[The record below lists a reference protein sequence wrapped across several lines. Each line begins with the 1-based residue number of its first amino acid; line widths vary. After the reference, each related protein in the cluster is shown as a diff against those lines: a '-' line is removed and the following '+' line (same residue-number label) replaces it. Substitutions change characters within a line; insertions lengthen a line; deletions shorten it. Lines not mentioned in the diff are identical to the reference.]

1 MIDPAQSTPSW
12 DVGDN
17 TSPLDA
23 ALSYA
28 RAGLRVVWIHN
39 TDGNS
44 CTCGSSQCSKSSW
57 GKHPILAA
65 WQRVAS
71 ADEQALRDQ
80 FVRLKFSPNVGIVL
94 GEQARGEYL
103 IAVDV
108 DDAERLATL
117 EKELGELPPTLTG
130 KSARG
135 DRRFFR
141 APSDLRNVTGVGG
154 KDEKHGQV
162 SGVDVKAKGGQ
173 VVVAPSRHASGA
185 IYGWSYPLEP
195 IADLPGGWVLKLKP
209 SYQLPDEIAEY
220 TPFTLKEDK
229 KALNRAEKYLHRAV
243 IAEAELLSRL
253 RGSTGARNSSLYT
266 ALCRLLPLAHGLL
279 LPQGH
284 GSVIRELRNA
294 ALSTGLSQREVETTI
309 SSAEKWLHES
319 GAVRVLPHPT
329 QKRSG
334 GSESGED
341 DAPPMPSTPDEA
353 PPVKLLEDNGAPAK
367 IAENVA
373 RMLPFYP
380 RGAPRYDAFSDRV
393 LWPDGAEVADE
404 DESDVQGWLMSRPA
418 SSRVRAG
425 TDVIHAGIL
434 LHAKRNP
441 FDALH
446 EYLRAL
452 PEWDRTPRLDT
463 WLVDIAK
470 CKDVPAVRLFG
481 RKWLIQAMAR
491 GTDPGIEADG
501 VLVLEGAQGAGK
513 NRMIKA
519 LFGDFHKSLA
529 CYDPGDVEAARI
541 AGSCWVLHD
550 DEFGGSRAD
559 VDRLKAFVST
569 TADTYRPPYGRNL
582 ITRSRRAV
590 IIASTNQ
597 STYLTDETNRR
608 FYPVTVAQTAGEID
622 VERAFSERDQL
633 FAEALHARLR
643 GGPDGGAEPWWIPA
657 SDPIAFEAQDE
668 RRARDVLEE
677 SVAAFVLGRTKPL
690 TTIELADA
698 VGIPPEKRDRALE
711 MRLGRAL
718 RLEGWK
724 RERVMVGGIRR
735 YLYTPPAV
743 PSAPPHAS

>member
-1 MIDPAQSTPSW
+1 
-12 DVGDN
+12 
-17 TSPLDA
+17 
-23 ALSYA
+23 
-28 RAGLRVVWIHN
+28 
-39 TDGNS
+39 
-44 CTCGSSQCSKSSW
+44 
-57 GKHPILAA
+57 
-65 WQRVAS
+65 VAS

-80 FVRLKFSPNVGIVL
+80 FVRLKFTPNVGIVL
-94 GEQARGEYL
+94 GEQAGGEYL

-108 DDAERLATL
+108 DDAERLAQL
-117 EKELGELPPTLTG
+117 ESELGELPPTLTG

-135 DRRFFR
+135 DRRFYR

-154 KDEKHGQV
+154 NGEKHGHTP
-162 SGVDVKAKGGQ
+162 GVDVKAKGGQ

-185 IYGWSYPLEP
+185 IYAWSYPLAP
-195 IADLPGGWVLKLKP
+195 IADLPPGWVLALRPAPKVP
-209 SYQLPDEIAEY
+209 QEFHEY
-220 TPFTLKEDK
+220 TPTTLREDK
-229 KALNRAEKYLHRAV
+229 RALKRAEKYLQAAV
-243 IAEAELLSRL
+243 IAETSQLSLTRE
-253 RGSTGARNSSLYT
+253 GSRNVALHR
-266 ALCRLLPLAHGLL
+266 ALCRLLPLAHGLSL
-279 LPQGH
+279 ATGH
-284 GSVIRELRNA
+284 GYVVRECSNA
-294 ALSTGLSQREVETTI
+294 ARAAGLHDREITTTI
-309 SSAEKWLHES
+309 ASAEKWLQDS
-319 GAVRVLPHPT
+319 GAARMPHVLSVNGKPAEEETSP
-329 QKRSG
+329 
-334 GSESGED
+334 ES
-341 DAPPMPSTPDEA
+341 PTPDEA

-380 RGAPRYDAFSDRV
+380 RGAPRYDAFSDRI
-393 LWPDGAEVADE
+393 LWPDGLEVTDDDE
-404 DESDVQGWLMSRPA
+404 LDVQGWLMSRPA
-418 SSRVRAG
+418 SSRVRVG
-425 TDVIHAGIL
+425 PEVVHGGIL

-446 EYLRAL
+446 EFLRAL
-452 PEWDRTPRLDT
+452 PEWDETPRLDT
-463 WLVDIAK
+463 WLVEIAK
-470 CKDVPAVRLFG
+470 CKDIPAVRLFG

-501 VLVLEGAQGAGK
+501 VLVLEGPQGAGK
-513 NRMIKA
+513 NRLIKA
-519 LFGDFHKSLA
+519 LFGDFHRSLA

-541 AGSCWVLHD
+541 AGSCWVVHD

-582 ITRSRRAV
+582 VTRARRAV

-608 FYPVTVAQTAGEID
+608 FYPVTVGEID
-622 VERAFSERDQL
+622 VERARAERDQL
-633 FAEALHARLR
+633 FAEALRARVS
-643 GGPDGGAEPWWIPA
+643 GEPWWIAA

-668 RRARDVLEE
+668 RRARDVIEE

-698 VGIPPEKRDRALE
+698 VGIAPEKRDRALE

-735 YLYTPPAV
+735 YLYTPPA
-743 PSAPPHAS
+743 APPAATLSS